1 MLDKNKPKDLQVLD
15 VMQLHAIIFWEVF
28 DIDTRDIVGQQ
39 YVSYMV
45 NSEEAMAMVDA
56 GDFVVVFFINTTQ
69 IDVVRRLGNG
79 NPLATEGNVFLS

>member
-15 VMQLHAIIFWEVF
+15 VMQLHAIIFREVF

-56 GDFVVVFFINTTQ
+56 GDFDVVF
-69 IDVVRRLGNG
+69 L
-79 NPLATEGNVFLS
+79 

>member
-1 MLDKNKPKDLQVLD
+1 MLDKNEPKDLQVLY
-15 VMQLHAIIFWEVF
+15 VMQLHAIIFLEVF

-56 GDFVVVFFINTTQ
+56 GDFDVVF
-69 IDVVRRLGNG
+69 L
-79 NPLATEGNVFLS
+79 

>member
-1 MLDKNKPKDLQVLD
+1 
-15 VMQLHAIIFWEVF
+15 
-28 DIDTRDIVGQQ
+28 
-39 YVSYMV
+39 MV

-56 GDFVVVFFINTTQ
+56 GDFVVVFFINPTQ